1 MDTNST
7 KAELVSQ
14 IAGLIRLSEVPR
26 MSTGSTEPKEI
37 LTAIDYAFG
46 LSLPCDE
53 MTKPDLAATIVR
65 SAGFLWSLNCESTG
79 GTITREGL
87 LMVLKATEFFAGVS
101 PES

>member
-1 MDTNST
+1 
-7 KAELVSQ
+7 
-14 IAGLIRLSEVPR
+14 

-46 LSLPCDE
+46 LNLPCDE
-53 MTKPDLAATIVR
+53 MTKPDLAAMIVE
-65 SAGFLWSLNCESTG
+65 SAGFLWTPNCESSG

-87 LMVLKATEFFAGVS
+87 LMVLRATEFFAGVS